1 MKTKAGPNSDSQA
14 SSGSA
19 SYSEIPA
26 GAITIALPMASASG
40 DAGPKVLGAVNK
52 PSRAVSLKMSQLT
65 DAQFQS
71 AVITNISKTPDGGV
85 LTLESDR
92 IACLD
97 KAMLEAFANKGNVYM
112 EVLFPLG
119 KSKIRVVIPAGYD
132 ISKLLDKKGYC
143 GYLRL
148 LALIGGEV
156 L

>member
-1 MKTKAGPNSDSQA
+1 
-14 SSGSA
+14 
-19 SYSEIPA
+19 
-26 GAITIALPMASASG
+26 MASASG

-97 KAMLEAFANKGNVYM
+97 KAMLEALANKGNVDM